1 MKKTYH
7 NKILFNR
14 SKKLELDTI
23 FNIYFTF
30 IDSQFKKLHK
40 DLFAFILFNQMD
52 NFFKA
57 VP

>member
-14 SKKLELDTI
+14 SKKLEVDTI

-30 IDSQFKKLHK
+30 IDSKFKKLHK
-40 DLFAFILFNQMD
+40 DLPLF
-52 NFFKA
+52 FLIKWTISSKLYLS
-57 VP
+57 